1 MEKRKRKSSTL
12 ESSYSKRARDFDNI
26 DSEHVILL
34 KIMEIRKLQQ
44 KLNKT
49 ENRCK
54 ILEDFNKDLK
64 NEKNDYLNSNKL
76 MEEKVK
82 RLEKR
87 ILRIEKFNQELREKN
102 LILEEQLQSK
112 KEMEICDEFS
122 NHVSIVEPYSY
133 IS

>member
-1 MEKRKRKSSTL
+1 MEKRKRKSSSL
-12 ESSYSKRARDFDNI
+12 ESSYSKRARDYEDNI
-26 DSEHVILL
+26 DTEHLILL
-34 KIMEIRKLQQ
+34 KIRKLQQ

-54 ILEDFNKDLK
+54 ILEESNRDLK
-64 NEKNDYLNSNKL
+64 NEKNDYLNSNQL
-76 MEEKVK
+76 SNEKIN

-122 NHVSIVEPYSY
+122 NHVSIIEPYSY

>member
-1 MEKRKRKSSTL
+1 MEKRKRKSSSL
-12 ESSYSKRARDFDNI
+12 ESSYSKRARDYEDNI
-26 DSEHVILL
+26 DTEHLILL
-34 KIMEIRKLQQ
+34 KIRKLQQ

-54 ILEDFNKDLK
+54 ILEESNRDLK
-64 NEKNDYLNSNKL
+64 NEKNDYLNSNQL
-76 MEEKVK
+76 RNEKIN

-122 NHVSIVEPYSY
+122 NHVSIIEPYSY

>member
-34 KIMEIRKLQQ
+34 KILEIRKLQQ

-122 NHVSIVEPYSY
+122 NRVSIVEPYSY